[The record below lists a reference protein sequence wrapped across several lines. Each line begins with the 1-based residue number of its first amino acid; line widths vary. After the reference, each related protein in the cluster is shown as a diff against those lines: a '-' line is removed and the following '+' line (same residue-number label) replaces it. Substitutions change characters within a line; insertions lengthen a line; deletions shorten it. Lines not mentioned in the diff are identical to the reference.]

1 MMAQGATRRV
11 PASVWLGTALV
22 SLVTIMSGTG
32 WGEADKTPAPKLS
45 ELNTIRGVVKPSSE
59 ATLASQIE
67 GRISRLPFKDG
78 QRFKKGNTLV
88 QLDCAKYKAQ
98 LASAQAEH
106 AGRKKTLENNARLLK
121 LHAIGSLE
129 VEVAHAEVK
138 KAFEAIKISQ
148 VNVRGCR
155 IRAPFSGRVDKL
167 LVNEH
172 ENVFPNDEL
181 LSILDDRRLEIDLIL
196 PSKSLGWLKAGT
208 RFKFTVDE
216 TGRTHAAKIR
226 EIGARVDPVS
236 QTIQVIGVF
245 QGARKDVLAGMS
257 GTATFPGK
265 PQ

>member
-1 MMAQGATRRV
+1 MNRA
-11 PASVWLGTALV
+11 PASVRLGAALLMLV
-22 SLVTIMSGTG
+22 SIMSGTG
-32 WGEADKTPAPKLS
+32 WGQADKTAAPKLS

-59 ATLASQIE
+59 AILASQVQ

-88 QLDCAKYKAQ
+88 QLDCAKYTAE
-98 LASAQAEH
+98 LAGARAEH
-106 AGRKKTLENNARLLK
+106 EGRKKTLANNLRLLK

-129 VEVAHAEVK
+129 VEVAHAEEK
-138 KAFEAIKISQ
+138 KAFAAITIAR

-155 IRAPFSGRVDKL
+155 IKAPFSGRVVKV

-181 LSILDDRRLEIDLIL
+181 LSILDDRRLKIELIL
-196 PSKSLGWLKAGT
+196 SSKSLAWLRKGSV
-208 RFKFTVDE
+208 FTFLVDE
-216 TGRTHAAKIR
+216 TGRTQAAKIK
-226 EIGARVDPVS
+226 EIGASVDPVS

-245 QGARKDVLAGMS
+245 QGGHKGVLAGMS

-265 PQ
+265 PK